1 MKDTKCSL
9 HFRTNWYMIKNLS
22 DESAARPLVS
32 LQTRNACEAQSGFQ
46 VSCSNASPYPAQ
58 PRSVGTIAGSAT
70 CCLRTT
76 AAFCS
81 TWHYTL
87 LRACVLCAIVLRL
100 AGSHH
105 DHCTYAKS
113 FFVGELYGIDWPF
126 FLEDD
131 RLTERV
137 SRSLLGTAE
146 PEGSPAKLTRFFRLL
161 KRAARATGRGR
172 DSRRVSPR
180 SIPRR
185 AS

>member
-1 MKDTKCSL
+1 MQLRSDTVPPTSFNSRVDMAL
-9 HFRTNWYMIKNLS
+9 
-22 DESAARPLVS
+22 AACV
-32 LQTRNACEAQSGFQ
+32 
-46 VSCSNASPYPAQ
+46 
-58 PRSVGTIAGSAT
+58 
-70 CCLRTT
+70 
-76 AAFCS
+76 
-81 TWHYTL
+81 

-146 PEGSPAKLTRFFRLL
+146 PEGSPAKLTRFFRLWE
-161 KRAARATGRGR
+161 RAAPATGRGRGR
-172 DSRRVSPR
+172 DSRPAGPR
-180 SIPRR
+180 SDSCR
-185 AS
+185 ASRSTARLAVRGRRENGPPVEKNTILLWYIIIVLAI